1 MKIINPITSPIFN
14 EMMIRQLAVGK
25 GFFRRFFWRRY
36 IKKYASMIPTAY
48 KE

>member
-1 MKIINPITSPIFN
+1 MKIINSITSSIFN

-25 GFFRRFFWRRY
+25 GFFKRLFWRRY
-36 IKKYASMIPTAY
+36 IKKYSTMIPMAY